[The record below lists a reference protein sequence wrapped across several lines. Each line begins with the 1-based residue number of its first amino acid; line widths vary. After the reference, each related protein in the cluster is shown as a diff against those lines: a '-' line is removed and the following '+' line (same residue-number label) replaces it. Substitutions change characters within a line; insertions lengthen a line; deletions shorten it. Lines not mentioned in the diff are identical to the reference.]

1 MYKNKNTRQ
10 KRLRKY
16 MKFWRSKLARL
27 NQRFGTCI
35 KENYKVVDYEVKK
48 PSPRMT
54 HLKWKPYGYY
64 RRMRIKNA
72 QRRCIISKELYK
84 LKSCLLYNIE
94 EGKWSLI
101 QISYE
106 ILIDNCCSHSL
117 TNDIN
122 DFIEPLVK
130 SKVRIRGYNCSMVGT
145 VKWKIQDVDG
155 KIHNFILPDT
165 HYLPT
170 VETRLLSQQHWA
182 QVKAKKRDAYC
193 ITYYDAI
200 IMRGIRTNIRL

>member
-1 MYKNKNTRQ
+1 
-10 KRLRKY
+10 

-84 LKSCLLYNIE
+84 IE
-94 EGKWSLI
+94 VMSAVQHRRRKMESDTN
-101 QISYE
+101 SYE

-130 SKVRIRGYNCSMVGT
+130 SKVRIRGYNC
-145 VKWKIQDVDG
+145 
-155 KIHNFILPDT
+155 
-165 HYLPT
+165 
-170 VETRLLSQQHWA
+170 
-182 QVKAKKRDAYC
+182 
-193 ITYYDAI
+193 
-200 IMRGIRTNIRL
+200 